1 MRSFRQFYVE
11 ETRTSIFTFDGQ
23 NIYQGS
29 QIVGRGI
36 FQKKEV
42 KGTKTSQLNKNSK
55 VFYGY
60 DVQDS
65 QKLDVY
71 AATKGTVN
79 AIHGK
84 PYDKLFQPMDNEEYR
99 GLVNVAATKFV
110 EQTNFAY
117 DAILYPRSRSD
128 LAKYIAEVVKHKIAA
143 KVANLRA
150 EATIVQEI
158 GKLEIDDESI
168 RKVLDTPK
176 LLEQATKVVLTA
188 IRKKFPEYP
197 HEDLVIMAL
206 DESLNNWID
215 KFAVQNVGKDFSAA
229 THFRNTPNTTPF
241 AQALKMLD
249 KGELDPD
256 LEGCFKGFKG
266 IGGHI
271 DQFVKT
277 YYTVDDTLK
286 QLNAMPRDK
295 PWSKFATRILVID
308 DNINTGH
315 IYEQLKDIHTQ
326 YKECDWF
333 FLMKTELY
341 GV

>member
-1 MRSFRQFYVE
+1 MRSFRQFFVE
-11 ETRTSIFTFDGQ
+11 ETKTSIFTFDGL

-84 PYDKLFQPMDNEEYR
+84 PYDKLFQPMDNDEFQ
-99 GLVNVAATKFV
+99 GLVDVAATKFV

-128 LAKYIAEVVKHKIAA
+128 LAKYIAEVVKQKIAA

-150 EATIVQEI
+150 ESTIVQEI

-168 RKVLDTPK
+168 RKVLNTPK
-176 LLEQATKVVLTA
+176 LLEQAAKVVLTA

-197 HEDLVIMAL
+197 HEDLIIMAL

-229 THFRNTPNTTPF
+229 THFRNTRNMVPF
-241 AQALKMLD
+241 AKALKMFNS
-249 KGELDPD
+249 GELDPD
-256 LEGCFKGFKG
+256 LKGVFDGFKDVG
-266 IGGHI
+266 QHI
-271 DQFVKT
+271 DRYLSS
-277 YYTVDDTLK
+277 YYTVEDTIREL
-286 QLNAMPRDK
+286 QAMPKDK

-315 IYEQLKDIHTQ
+315 IYDQLKALHSQ

-341 GV
+341 GN